1 MTGYPEFI
9 PQAGACLVSKNV
21 MSGAGRVRWMVR
33 VPSQVPADN
42 GWRIFSSI
50 DSQAYLA
57 DPSNLQVADFNAVC
71 ALEPALIGIYD
82 FPVGSD
88 LQIVDDGSG
97 IQVVDT
103 ATGREI
109 PAENFFVPPAMRDRG

>member
-1 MTGYPEFI
+1 MPGVQERDVACGP
-9 PQAGACLVSKNV
+9 GAVDGPCALP
-21 MSGAGRVRWMVR
+21 G
-33 VPSQVPADN
+33 PADN

-50 DSQAYLA
+50 DSEAYLA

-97 IQVVDT
+97 IRVVET
-103 ATGREI
+103 ATGREV
-109 PAENFFVPPAMRDRG
+109 PAENFFVPPAMRDRD